1 MNKIGV
7 SSDHPLSFRESN
19 GLWQPRHR
27 SVSRSGPKVFER
39 TWNVADVQRS
49 TFRVSWMCKVVPMLP
64 TPLNG
69 RSAEVRLYRTKEY
82 SRCIFEMVYRG
93 PGRSRNV
100 QGVGILLQCKDHGRR
115 RRFLYRAKPRGG
127 SDALAIGRACI
138 DDIGQHRMTKTRRI
152 CAICTLMELFIISL
166 ASDRREGTNPS
177 ARENEGLN
185 VMTVWKGESNSPQHG
200 IMFRLMPSQ
209 SCARIIIISSHIE
222 RE

>member
-1 MNKIGV
+1 M
-7 SSDHPLSFRESN
+7 HF
-19 GLWQPRHR
+19 
-27 SVSRSGPKVFER
+27 RSGLR
-39 TWNVADVQRS
+39 RA
-49 TFRVSWMCKVVPMLP
+49 
-64 TPLNG
+64 
-69 RSAEVRLYRTKEY
+69 KEMKK
-82 SRCIFEMVYRG
+82 C
-93 PGRSRNV
+93 PRSRDAAPV
-100 QGVGILLQCKDHGRR
+100 KDHDRR
-115 RRFLYRAKPRGG
+115 SFYRAKPRGG